1 MAIMPLKFITQWR
14 YTMKKPNTIEQEINQ
29 IRLRIYEE
37 IKDMTTEERIEHANR
52 IGEAAVKKYGFKRVT
67 RTKEKV

>member
-1 MAIMPLKFITQWR
+1 
-14 YTMKKPNTIEQEINQ
+14 MKKPNTIEQEINQ